1 VKVVRLENVP
11 VQIFLE
17 SQDHQ
22 HDLIRELQLIDMGA
36 RSEAVGADVSANLAR
51 LIADILTR
59 YRDVRAATRN
69 QALAALERGDDV
81 VTLEIPIQD
90 GMPDALKEWLSL
102 LDEAD
107 RLSAEQE
114 LLLVPARDEVRRL
127 RRWYVAEVVDRL
139 GVSDPASA
147 EGGRRPGG

>member
-1 VKVVRLENVP
+1 
-11 VQIFLE
+11 
-17 SQDHQ
+17 
-22 HDLIRELQLIDMGA
+22 MGA
-36 RSEAVGADVSANLAR
+36 RSATVGAEVSANLAR

-59 YRDVRAATRN
+59 YRDVRTTTRN
-69 QALAALERGDDV
+69 QALAALERGDDL

-90 GMPDALKEWLSL
+90 GMPDALVEWLTL

-127 RRWYVAEVVDRL
+127 RRWYVTEVVDRL
-139 GVSDPASA
+139 GVSGPASTEA
-147 EGGRRPGG
+147 GRPPGG